1 MAVTINDIA
10 LLAKVNASTVSR
22 ALRGDPKVRRETRE
36 LICKLAEEMAYIPN
50 RGARQLAGGKT
61 GVVALLAGSLSFEY
75 LPLAATALNQELT
88 EYGYL
93 VTVLP
98 ESHAQERFLQTLRL
112 FEQRFCDAAVLFS
125 PPAQKDDLPEF
136 QHLQKMNF
144 PIVCIDQWLKNYPFP
159 GITNDAE
166 KSIALLGEKMLS
178 HHIKAAVVHFPEENS
193 VALFRRAM
201 AEKFLQ
207 RHNIPYVLDLK
218 EIPELLK
225 RYPKAGLGIFANNPN
240 LPELNDVF
248 AENPPA
254 MCIGGMFDSWRLMAP
269 KYFDAIY
276 LCMQDAETVGKLAA
290 EYIVRMLRGDDTIE
304 PLTLIPPKE
313 IVESYLKS

>member
-10 LLAKVNASTVSR
+10 LLARVNASTVSR
-22 ALRGDPKVRRETRE
+22 ALRGDPRVRRETRE
-36 LICKLAEEMAYIPN
+36 LICQLAEEMAYIPN

-75 LPLAATALNQELT
+75 LPPAATALNQELT
-88 EYGYL
+88 EYGYMM
-93 VTVLP
+93 TVLP
-98 ESHAQERFLQTLRL
+98 ECHAQERFLQTLHL

-125 PPAQKDDLPEF
+125 PRRQRDDLPEF
-136 QHLQKMNF
+136 QRLQKMNF

-166 KSIALLGEKMLS
+166 KSITLLGEKMLK
-178 HHIKAAVVHFPEENS
+178 HPIKMAAVHFPEDNT
-193 VALFRRAM
+193 VALFRRAQ

-207 RHNIPYVLDLK
+207 RHNIPYVLDLN

-225 RYPKAGLGIFANNPN
+225 RDPNAGFGILANNPN
-240 LPELNDVF
+240 IPVLKDFF
-248 AENPPA
+248 AANPPA
-254 MCIGGMFDSWRLMAP
+254 FCVGGMFDSWHYAAP
-269 KYFDAIY
+269 EGFDAIY
-276 LCMQDAETVGKLAA
+276 LCMQDAKAVGKLAA
-290 EYIVRMLRGDDTIE
+290 EYVVRMLRGDDSIE

-313 IVESYLKS
+313 IIVPYIK